1 MIWKIVLVKVFFTDL
16 SEYKIRPV
24 YIFKKYENED
34 YLFFPL
40 SSNLSRNGIIIDN
53 SHLESWI
60 LHKKSVI
67 IIPKIWLIHQS
78 LILENIWELK
88 DLMIKNI
95 HAEICKSLWC
105 C

>member
-1 MIWKIVLVKVFFTDL
+1 MKVFFTDL

-53 SHLESWI
+53 SHLESGI

-67 IIPKIWLIHQS
+67 IIPKIGLIHQS
-78 LILENIWELK
+78 LILENIGELK

-95 HAEICKSLWC
+95 HAEICKSLGC